1 MMPQDPREPLGQ
13 GYKLSLT
20 DGDFV
25 MREVIGYG
33 GSCLAYSAKREPTD
47 YERGIGMQPP
57 AAVIKEFYPLE
68 LASSITREANGELR
82 ATPSATD
89 FWNALKNRFESGAA
103 EQVAFYGNDSNHS
116 LPPARITQANGT
128 AYSVVALT
136 NGQILSDCSET
147 LSVNE
152 KTDVITSL
160 CNAVKN
166 LHDNG
171 KLYLDLKPSNIFL
184 FEKEPNETRR
194 VALFDFDTTVAVGGI
209 TNSIIPYSE
218 GWSPREQVN
227 VRRNEIS
234 CATDIYTIGAV
245 YYWLLSGKKI
255 TDDILD
261 EIARKRFGFLD
272 DIQALAGYR
281 LLKDIIKQ
289 TLAAT
294 LKRQPKERAQK
305 VEDIPL

>member
-1 MMPQDPREPLGQ
+1 MMSQDLREPLDQ

-20 DGDFV
+20 DGDYV
-25 MREVIGYG
+25 TREIIGYG
-33 GSCLAYSAKREPTD
+33 GSCLAYSTEREPTD

-57 AAVIKEFYPLE
+57 AVVIKEFYPLE
-68 LASSITREANGELR
+68 LAASITREVNGELR
-82 ATPSATD
+82 TTPSATE

-103 EQVAFYGNDSNHS
+103 EQVAFYGNDSNHF
-116 LPPARITQANGT
+116 LLPARITQANGT

-147 LSVNE
+147 LSANE
-152 KTDVITSL
+152 KADIITSL
-160 CNAVKN
+160 CNAVKY

-171 KLYLDLKPSNIFL
+171 RLYLDLKPSNVFL

-194 VALFDFDTTVAVGGI
+194 VALFDFDTVVDVGDI
-209 TNSIIPYSE
+209 TNSLIHYSE

-227 VRRNEIS
+227 GRRNEIS
-234 CATDIYTIGAV
+234 FATDIYAIGAV

-255 TDDILD
+255 TDEILD

-272 DIQALAGYR
+272 DIEALSGYR

-294 LKRQPKERAQK
+294 LKRQPKERVQK
-305 VEDIPL
+305 VEDIPI